1 MSYLHVPFLLHF
13 ATPLPLKLGL
23 EGLLSEKIKQY
34 PVLYNKQINGR
45 KIQKKRLV
53 SNIWDAVAEDLELI
67 KNGKSTLILLFML
80 YMG

>member
-1 MSYLHVPFLLHF
+1 M
-13 ATPLPLKLGL
+13 
-23 EGLLSEKIKQY
+23 EKKY
-34 PVLYNKQINGR
+34 R
-45 KIQKKRLV
+45 KKRLV